1 MSGCN
6 GTISANDS
14 SGSGSNDAT
23 LCQSCTK
30 SCEAMNAIHELV
42 SETLNQLSF

>member
-14 SGSGSNDAT
+14 SGSGSNDST

-30 SCEAMNAIHELV
+30 SCEAINAIHELV
-42 SETLNQLSF
+42 SEHYKLSF